1 VRTLKKNKQKLW
13 YALQSPERVPVY
25 DYYEGEDGVKYPIEN
40 GEPKYPYFAPVP
52 FEGNIATSGS
62 DVELA
67 PYGLNMADYEAILVM
82 DKDSIPVTETSLI
95 WHNTEPQYNDDG
107 TVNEHSADYRIVKK
121 SPSLNI
127 CAYALKRMVK

>member
-1 VRTLKKNKQKLW
+1 
-13 YALQSPERVPVY
+13 
-25 DYYEGEDGVKYPIEN
+25 
-40 GEPKYPYFAPVP
+40 
-52 FEGNIATSGS
+52 
-62 DVELA
+62 
-67 PYGLNMADYEAILVM
+67 MADYEAILVM